1 MKQDITAIVLAGGQS
16 SRMGQDKALLSLG
29 NQTLLSFVC
38 TVAQESANCVY
49 VVTPWT
55 ERYQNIVPQ
64 SCKLIK
70 EKVLEPGN
78 KSNFPLMGFFQGLQQ
93 VTTQW
98 VLLLACDLPNIN
110 SQTIIGWYSYLTQ
123 APQDVMAIL
132 PRDPKGWQPLCGFY
146 RRNCLVSLK
155 NYLDHGGKSFQ
166 NWLEPCSVVPINIR
180 DRSTLF
186 NCNTVE
192 DWLELPQVA
201 ELGDSLHDKISY
213 WSVQKPL

>member
-1 MKQDITAIVLAGGQS
+1 MKQDITAIVLAGGES
-16 SRMGQDKALLSLG
+16 SRMGQDKALLPKG
-29 NQTLLSFVC
+29 NETLLSFVC

-55 ERYQNIVPQ
+55 ERYQDIVPQ
-64 SCKLIK
+64 SCQFIP
-70 EKVLEPGN
+70 EKVLKPGD

-110 SQTIIGWYSYLTQ
+110 SETIIGWYSYLTQ

-146 RRNCLVSLK
+146 RRSCITSLK

-166 NWLEPCSVVPINIR
+166 KWLEQCSVIPITIR
-180 DRSTLF
+180 DHSILF
-186 NCNTVE
+186 NCNTIE
-192 DWLELPQVA
+192 DW
-201 ELGDSLHDKISY
+201 HKINFHST
-213 WSVQKPL
+213 